1 MRAVSGVHRRAWEE
15 RCKLDRAVRRKYGLD
30 DDYEIEPELLVHP
43 IPASHARHH
52 YRQVQAG
59 QHAGERRANRRKRR
73 AKDYK
78 PSHSS
83 LALSVLAEDI
93 TLNDEE
99 AEKLRL
105 MEEEAEL
112 RRLAN
117 IVATE
122 VGYLYFVGDLECAK
136 DWSDDIEQSNM
147 SLIYKKAETD
157 TDMGQLDEDRF
168 ETKKRAQTCKPG
180 YL

>member
-15 RCKLDRAVRRKYGLD
+15 RCKLDRAVRRKHGLD
-30 DDYEIEPELLVHP
+30 DDHEIEPELLVHP
-43 IPASHARHH
+43 IPASHAKYHH
-52 YRQVQAG
+52 RQVQAG
-59 QHAGERRANRRKRR
+59 QHASERRANRHKRH
-73 AKDYK
+73 AENHK

-83 LALSVLAEDI
+83 LALSVLAEDMI
-93 TLNDEE
+93 LNDAE

-122 VGYLYFVGDLECAK
+122 VGYLYLVGNLDYPN
-136 DWSDDIEQSNM
+136 DWSGNIKRSNM
-147 SLIYKKAETD
+147 SLIYKKAEID
-157 TDMGQLDEDRF
+157 LDMG
-168 ETKKRAQTCKPG
+168 
-180 YL
+180 